1 MLVFFF
7 MAQYK
12 THSTFNIFLALPL
25 FLWAIVYFF
34 HPQLNLIITFSAC
47 FAYATLFMN
56 PDQDITN
63 KIKLFSIRGF
73 LTLPFRGYSLIF
85 KHRGISHS
93 FILGTTTRVLWLGG
107 FFYGILYVLDKP
119 FFKRNEL
126 IAILKSDHFLYG
138 FSAIILADFCHLLL
152 DFKHKK

>member
-1 MLVFFF
+1 

-25 FLWAIVYFF
+25 ILWGIVYFF
-34 HPQLNLIITFSAC
+34 HPELNLIITFSTC
-47 FAYATLFMN
+47 FVYATLFMN
-56 PDQDITN
+56 PDQDLTN
-63 KIKLFSIRGF
+63 KIKLFSLRGF

-85 KHRGISHS
+85 RHRGISHS
-93 FILGTTTRVLWLGG
+93 FVLGSATRVLWLGG

-126 IAILKSDHFLYG
+126 ISILKSDHFLYG